1 MYTLLML
8 RRPDMQNALAT
19 AIMSV
24 NSHLMRFTAER
35 KKTTLLTHGISTQ
48 WNVLIQR
55 HFLENRRIND
65 IVD

>member
-1 MYTLLML
+1 
-8 RRPDMQNALAT
+8 MQNALAT